1 MSDNGRQFNN
11 TPFKDF
17 CEQLGIKNHY
27 SLPSHPQ
34 VNGQA
39 EIANRSLLK
48 IIKTQLKGVKGVWS
62 DKLLGVL
69 WTYKMTVRT
78 LIGET
83 SFKLAYGSKVVIPAE
98 VHMANHKIMKY
109 QDKENEEQL
118 RFNLNLINEVRMDVE
133 DNMMKW

>member
-1 MSDNGRQFNN
+1 M
-11 TPFKDF
+11 
-17 CEQLGIKNHY
+17 
-27 SLPSHPQ
+27 
-34 VNGQA
+34 
-39 EIANRSLLK
+39 K

-118 RFNLNLINEVRMDVE
+118 RHNLDLIDEVRMGSTE
-133 DNMMKW
+133 